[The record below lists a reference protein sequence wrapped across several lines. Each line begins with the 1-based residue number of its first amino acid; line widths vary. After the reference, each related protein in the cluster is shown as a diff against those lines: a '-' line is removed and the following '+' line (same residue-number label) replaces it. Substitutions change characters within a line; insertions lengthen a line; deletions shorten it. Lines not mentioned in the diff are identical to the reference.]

1 MDPELPWII
10 FGSLSMLGLGGW
22 LLRPLVVGL
31 GRRLENKG
39 LDSAALAELDDLR
52 GRVRELDGVQHRV
65 ADLEE
70 RLDFAERMLTAGARE
85 SDRIHGGAP

>member
-31 GRRLENKG
+31 GRRLEHKG
-39 LDSAALAELDDLR
+39 LDSGAFAELDDLR
-52 GRVRELDGVQHRV
+52 GRVRDLDEVQHRV
-65 ADLEE
+65 AELEE
-70 RLDFAERMLTAGARE
+70 RLDFAERLLAAGPADPARLE
-85 SDRIHGGAP
+85 GGRS

>member
-65 ADLEE
+65 AELEE
-70 RLDFAERMLTAGARE
+70 RLDFAERLLAAGSPDPARLE
-85 SDRIHGGAP
+85 GGRS

>member
-22 LLRPLVVGL
+22 LLRPLVLGL
-31 GRRLENKG
+31 GRRLEGRG
-39 LDSAALAELDDLR
+39 LDAQALAELDDLR
-52 GRVRELDGVQHRV
+52 AQVRDLEGVQHRV

-70 RLDFAERMLTAGARE
+70 RLDFAERMLTAGKGDEARIE
-85 SDRIHGGAP
+85 GGRA